1 MSEIACLGELK
12 NGKKWGGGEQ
22 KEEQKGEGIA
32 LAHNFVPFTCF

>member
-1 MSEIACLGELK
+1 MSEIACLVELK
-12 NGKKWGGGEQ
+12 NGKKWGGVQ